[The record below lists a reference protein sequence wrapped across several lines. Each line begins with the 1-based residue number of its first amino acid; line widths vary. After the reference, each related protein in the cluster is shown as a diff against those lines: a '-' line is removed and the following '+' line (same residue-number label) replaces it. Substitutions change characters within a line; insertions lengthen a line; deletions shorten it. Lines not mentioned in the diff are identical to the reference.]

1 MHWTR
6 RWGIIGSIAVA
17 QLGAIIGYQAFL
29 TGGPAPVSAAQTVPE
44 KSTEAGPPAKADTKA
59 EGPALTMPAIPLPP
73 SKPLVPADLPIATA
87 DSIPVGPL
95 PASTGEPPLPTP
107 GIQPVSAVQDPNAST
122 AYPPAFPAP
131 QAGVPGT
138 LSIDVPA
145 GKSPPPPTAPLPP
158 ATYLQVAPTPA
169 CPWNL
174 TVEIV
179 DGRTRLTAQNGKEV
193 KFTIS
198 CEKLEVQTPRG
209 RIEAS
214 GKVQLATEH
223 LEGGCDRLTISWQED
238 VVVLEKVQLKC
249 RLQGQD
255 ADLVADQLRLR
266 LSRVVP
272 VEQTW
277 FFSFYR

>member
-73 SKPLVPADLPIATA
+73 TKPLVPADLPIATA

-107 GIQPVSAVQDPNAST
+107 GIQPVSAVQEPKVNALPGLQLIEVPPNAMPT
-122 AYPPAFPAP
+122 IPPTPAP
-131 QAGVPGT
+131 Q
-138 LSIDVPA
+138 PA
-145 GKSPPPPTAPLPP
+145 R
-158 ATYLQVAPTPA
+158 QVGA

-209 RIEAS
+209 RIDAS

-238 VVVLEKVQLKC
+238 VVVLKEVQLKC
-249 RLQGQD
+249 RLKGHG

-272 VEQTW
+272 VEQTG